1 MSKCIYHK
9 NDEEDE
15 SDVSSDV
22 DGNEDDEYPLV
33 DPEGGRC
40 VEGRC
45 QDTSNDSMPDTDQ
58 TDRHHRRQNVE
69 VLCVCVYIYIV
80 YIYSIYNSIIYM
92 YRPIAPVI
100 KYSYKL
106 LNGGE

>member
-1 MSKCIYHK
+1 MSRWRVSGTGHRCAVIIIITTITIMSKCIYHK

-45 QDTSNDSMPDTDQ
+45 QDASDDSMPDTDQ

-80 YIYSIYNSIIYM
+80 YI
-92 YRPIAPVI
+92 
-100 KYSYKL
+100 
-106 LNGGE
+106 